1 MVIKSG
7 LKKET
12 SKTKDTGSLQVF
24 SCKTTSSLNGLRKQR
39 QKLMKAFITH
49 KLGMISTVDDN
60 GKLQAVTLLSA
71 KTNTITQVKTV
82 EKDGYAAVQVGTG
95 NNKKHG
101 KTQLGHL
108 KASKVTPKFIRE
120 FRLKDDSEEVLVG
133 QELPLDSFV
142 VGDVVSATATTKG
155 KGWAGTIK
163 RHNFHRGRKTHG
175 GRSYRRPGSIGS
187 MYPQKIFKGK
197 RMAGQ
202 MGHTQV
208 TTRGLKVALIDAELG
223 VIGVTG
229 AVPGPKKGLVLI
241 KGTK

>member
-1 MVIKSG
+1 
-7 LKKET
+7 
-12 SKTKDTGSLQVF
+12 
-24 SCKTTSSLNGLRKQR
+24 
-39 QKLMKAFITH
+39 MKAFITH

-71 KTNTITQVKTV
+71 DANTITQLKTT
-82 EKDGYAAVQVGTG
+82 EKDGYSAVQLGMG
-95 NNKKHG
+95 NSKLG
-101 KTQLGHL
+101 KAQAGHFA
-108 KASKVTPKFIRE
+108 KSKITPRYTRE
-120 FRLKDDSEEVLVG
+120 FRLDQDSEDLEVG
-133 QELPLDSFV
+133 QQLTPEVFS
-142 VGDVVSATATTKG
+142 VGDEVSVTANTKG

-175 GRSYRRPGSIGS
+175 GRSYRRVGSIGS

-202 MGHTQV
+202 MGNTQV
-208 TTRGLKVALIDAELG
+208 TVRGLKVALVDTEHN

-241 KGTK
+241 KGVK